1 MMEYLNVEHFSGRRA
16 KVMDGFEDDVVNNFV
31 DTGISDQFLKVF
43 EEAKKV
49 ESKRTE
55 IVCVKGRC

>member
-49 ESKRTE
+49 LRK
-55 IVCVKGRC
+55 